1 MSVDL
6 VIKNGT
12 IHTSSNSYAADIA
25 IKDGIIIHIGT
36 SATTPSA
43 TETIDAT
50 GKEILPGLVNQH
62 VHFREPGQTHKEDF
76 EKGSQAAAAGGYTM
90 YMDMPNCT
98 PITNTLER
106 YQDKVALASEKSLI
120 DHNSWAGATDPDE
133 VVKIYNNTGN
143 IGFKIFMHRH
153 PEVEYPY
160 VPELAVYETNRLYNI
175 FDAIAKMDNE
185 QVLR

>member
-12 IHTSSNSYAADIA
+12 IHTSGNSYAADIA
-25 IKDGIIIHIGT
+25 IKDGIIVHIG
-36 SATTPSA
+36 SSVTTPPA
-43 TETIDAT
+43 TEIIDAT

-120 DHNSWAGATDPDE
+120 EAWLYPLKTTLIKLPGSSPS
-133 VVKIYNNTGN
+133 KNTTN
-143 IGFKIFMHRH
+143 ISSFFT
-153 PEVEYPY
+153 
-160 VPELAVYETNRLYNI
+160 L
-175 FDAIAKMDNE
+175 F
-185 QVLR
+185 